1 MTLLIWIAYVLTA
14 MYAHRRVRAHFPHW
28 EGRAELAAS
37 GFALAMLVVLSLLV
51 VGVGY
56 SS

>member
-1 MTLLIWIAYVLTA
+1 MTLLVWAAYVLTA
-14 MYAHRRVRAHFPHW
+14 MYAYRQVRAHFPHW